1 MATAAQRGE
10 LVELADTPDLGSGAY
25 SVRVQVP
32 YSPPLYFNKRKRY
45 FMRYDVDRSKRTVT
59 ATIEGCESDLFRWV
73 IKRFGS
79 IDLSPKLAIALEEY
93 SRKSLDIPNSFVG
106 KAVCAEEDEFDVETG
121 KILAAR
127 RAQEKYEKVR
137 MRVLEEVTT
146 AAIRALIE
154 MNMKQNKRY
163 NLARGKV
170 LEAEQ
175 LVKMIGKV

>member
-1 MATAAQRGE
+1 
-10 LVELADTPDLGSGAY
+10 
-25 SVRVQVP
+25 
-32 YSPPLYFNKRKRY
+32 
-45 FMRYDVDRSKRTVT
+45 MRYDVDRSKRTVT

-79 IDLSPKLAIALEEY
+79 IDLVIALEEY
-93 SRKSLDIPNSFVG
+93 SRKNLDIPNSFVG

>member
-1 MATAAQRGE
+1 
-10 LVELADTPDLGSGAY
+10 
-25 SVRVQVP
+25 
-32 YSPPLYFNKRKRY
+32 
-45 FMRYDVDRSKRTVT
+45 MRYNVDRSKRTVT
-59 ATIEGCESDLFRWV
+59 ATIEDCESDLFRWV

-93 SRKSLDIPNSFVG
+93 SHKSLDIPDSFVG
-106 KAVCAEEDEFDVETG
+106 RAVCAEEDEFDVETG

-127 RAQEKYEKVR
+127 RAQEKYEKAR
-137 MRVLEEVTT
+137 MRTLEDVTT
-146 AAIRALIE
+146 TAIRMLIE

-175 LVKMIGKV
+175 LVKMTGKV

>member
-1 MATAAQRGE
+1 
-10 LVELADTPDLGSGAY
+10 
-25 SVRVQVP
+25 
-32 YSPPLYFNKRKRY
+32 
-45 FMRYDVDRSKRTVT
+45 MRYNVDRSKRTVT
-59 ATIEGCESDLFRWV
+59 AIVENCKSDLFRWV

-79 IDLSPKLAIALEEY
+79 IDLSPKLAMALEEY
-93 SRKSLDIPNSFVG
+93 SRKSLDIPDSFVG
-106 KAVCAEEDEFDVETG
+106 KAVCAEEDEFDIETG

-127 RAQEKYEKVR
+127 RAQEKYEKAR
-137 MRVLEEVTT
+137 MRALEDVTT
-146 AAIRALIE
+146 TAIRMLIE

>member
-1 MATAAQRGE
+1 
-10 LVELADTPDLGSGAY
+10 
-25 SVRVQVP
+25 
-32 YSPPLYFNKRKRY
+32 
-45 FMRYDVDRSKRTVT
+45 MRYNVDRSKRTVT
-59 ATIEGCESDLFRWV
+59 AIIENCKSDLFRWV

-79 IDLSPKLAIALEEY
+79 IDLSPKLAMALEEY
-93 SRKSLDIPNSFVG
+93 SRKSLDIPDSFVG

-127 RAQEKYEKVR
+127 RAQEKYEKAR
-137 MRVLEEVTT
+137 MRVLEDVTT
-146 AAIRALIE
+146 TAIRMLIE

-175 LVKMIGKV
+175 LVKMTGKV

>member
-1 MATAAQRGE
+1 
-10 LVELADTPDLGSGAY
+10 
-25 SVRVQVP
+25 
-32 YSPPLYFNKRKRY
+32 
-45 FMRYDVDRSKRTVT
+45 MRYNVDRSKRTVT
-59 ATIEGCESDLFRWV
+59 ATIEDCESDLFRWV
-73 IKRFGS
+73 VKRFGTIGYS
-79 IDLSPKLAIALEEY
+79 SKLATTLEEY
-93 SRKSLDIPNSFVG
+93 SRKSLDIPDSFVG

-127 RAQEKYEKVR
+127 RAQEKYEKAR

-146 AAIRALIE
+146 NAIRALIE

>member
-1 MATAAQRGE
+1 
-10 LVELADTPDLGSGAY
+10 
-25 SVRVQVP
+25 
-32 YSPPLYFNKRKRY
+32 
-45 FMRYDVDRSKRTVT
+45 MRYNVDRSKRTVT
-59 ATIEGCESDLFRWV
+59 ATIENCECDLFRWV
-73 IKRFGS
+73 VKRFGPINYS
-79 IDLSPKLAIALEEY
+79 SKLAMALEEY
-93 SRKSLDIPNSFVG
+93 SRKNLDIPDSFVG

-127 RAQEKYEKVR
+127 RAQEKYEKAR
-137 MRVLEEVTT
+137 MRILEEVTT
-146 AAIRALIE
+146 ATIRALIE

>member
-1 MATAAQRGE
+1 
-10 LVELADTPDLGSGAY
+10 
-25 SVRVQVP
+25 
-32 YSPPLYFNKRKRY
+32 
-45 FMRYDVDRSKRTVT
+45 MRYDVDRSKRTVM
-59 ATIEGCESDLFRWV
+59 ATIENCECDLFRWV
-73 IKRFGS
+73 VKRFGPINYS
-79 IDLSPKLAIALEEY
+79 SKLAMALEEY
-93 SRKSLDIPNSFVG
+93 SRKNLDIPDSFVG

-127 RAQEKYEKVR
+127 RAQEKYEKAR

-146 AAIRALIE
+146 ATIRALIE

>member
-1 MATAAQRGE
+1 
-10 LVELADTPDLGSGAY
+10 
-25 SVRVQVP
+25 
-32 YSPPLYFNKRKRY
+32 
-45 FMRYDVDRSKRTVT
+45 MRYNVDRSKRTVT
-59 ATIEGCESDLFRWV
+59 ATIENCKSDLSRWV
-73 IKRFGS
+73 VKRFGPIGPS
-79 IDLSPKLAIALEEY
+79 SKLAVALEEY
-93 SRKSLDIPNSFVG
+93 SRKNLDIPDSFVG

-127 RAQEKYEKVR
+127 RAQEKYEKAR

>member
-1 MATAAQRGE
+1 
-10 LVELADTPDLGSGAY
+10 
-25 SVRVQVP
+25 
-32 YSPPLYFNKRKRY
+32 
-45 FMRYDVDRSKRTVT
+45 MRYDVDRSKRTVT
-59 ATIEGCESDLFRWV
+59 ATIENCQSDLFRWV

-79 IDLSPKLAIALEEY
+79 TNLSPKLAITLEEY
-93 SRKSLDIPNSFVG
+93 SRKNLDIPDSCVG

-127 RAQEKYEKVR
+127 RAQEKYERVR

-146 AAIRALIE
+146 VAIRALIE

>member
-1 MATAAQRGE
+1 
-10 LVELADTPDLGSGAY
+10 
-25 SVRVQVP
+25 
-32 YSPPLYFNKRKRY
+32 
-45 FMRYDVDRSKRTVT
+45 MRYDVDKSKRTVT

-73 IKRFGS
+73 GS
-79 IDLSPKLAIALEEY
+79 IDFSLKLAIALEEY

-127 RAQEKYEKVR
+127 RAQEKYEKAR

-146 AAIRALIE
+146 VAIRALIE
-154 MNMKQNKRY
+154 MNIKQNKRY

-170 LEAEQ
+170 LDAEQ

>member
-1 MATAAQRGE
+1 
-10 LVELADTPDLGSGAY
+10 
-25 SVRVQVP
+25 
-32 YSPPLYFNKRKRY
+32 
-45 FMRYDVDRSKRTVT
+45 MRYDVDRSKRTVT
-59 ATIEGCESDLFRWV
+59 ATIENCQSDLFRWV

-79 IDLSPKLAIALEEY
+79 TNLSPKLAIALEEY
-93 SRKSLDIPNSFVG
+93 SRKNLDIPDSFVG

-127 RAQEKYEKVR
+127 RAQEKYEKAR

-146 AAIRALIE
+146 VAIRALIE

>member
-1 MATAAQRGE
+1 
-10 LVELADTPDLGSGAY
+10 
-25 SVRVQVP
+25 
-32 YSPPLYFNKRKRY
+32 
-45 FMRYDVDRSKRTVT
+45 MRYDVDRSKRTVT
-59 ATIEGCESDLFRWV
+59 ATIENCQSDLFRWV

-79 IDLSPKLAIALEEY
+79 IDLSPKLVIALEEY
-93 SRKSLDIPNSFVG
+93 SHKNLNIPDSFVG
-106 KAVCAEEDEFDVETG
+106 KAVCAKEDEFDVETG

-127 RAQEKYEKVR
+127 RAQEKYEKAR
-137 MRVLEEVTT
+137 MRVLEEVTSV
-146 AAIRALIE
+146 AIRALIE